1 MKFISRLSALIAVSL
16 CVSALSASAVSDSAY
31 AIKEH
36 GNSHMKIALTFDD
49 GPHGRY
55 TAQILDIL
63 KEYGV
68 RATFFVIGENAKKHP
83 ELIERE
89 INEGHEIGNHTY
101 SHIKLPS
108 ANEAVCEYEIEQT
121 QRIIWEISEYRAKL
135 IRPPEGRCS
144 KAVNA
149 IAEEDGYSV
158 ILWSLDTEDWKHRS
172 VTEITSYVL
181 ENTSAGDIILCH
193 DFIGGDSPTPQALRV
208 IIPALLERGF
218 NFVTVSELI
227 NTN

>member
-1 MKFISRLSALIAVSL
+1 MKLISRLSFLLALSL
-16 CVSALSASAVSDSAY
+16 CLCTLRPYATSDSAY

-49 GPHGRY
+49 GPHGKY

-63 KEYGV
+63 KEYGIC
-68 RATFFVIGENAKKHP
+68 ATFFVIGENAKKHP

-101 SHIKLPS
+101 SHIKLPLAGKS
-108 ANEAVCEYEIEQT
+108 RAEYEIEQT

-144 KAVNA
+144 KEVNA

-172 VTEITSYVL
+172 AQDIASYVL
-181 ENTSAGDIILCH
+181 DNTNAGDIILCH
-193 DFIGGDSPTPQALRV
+193 DFIGGESPTPQALRI
-208 IIPALLERGF
+208 IIPALLEQGF